1 MNDAPILFQQ
11 LSPSRAHLR
20 LAVVTETYPPEI
32 NGVAM
37 TLGRLVNAMLERGH
51 QVQLIRP
58 RQGAQDQ
65 PVQSQQLEEVLQPGM
80 TIPNYDGLKMGLPA
94 KNALLKRWRIKRPD
108 LVHIATEGPL
118 GWSALAAANKLRIP
132 VATDFHTNFHSYSK
146 HYGLG
151 WLKRPIVAYLR
162 KFHNKAACTM
172 VPTAG
177 LQRELSEYGYKN
189 LLVVQRGVDTQLFN
203 PARRSDSLRENWG
216 LRPDEVAALYVGR
229 LAPEKNLGLAV
240 SSFRAMQQHT
250 PSARLIMVG
259 DGPERQALEK
269 QNPDIIFT
277 GARRGEDLAAHY
289 ASGDVFLFPSTTETY
304 GNVTM
309 EAMASGLAVIA
320 YNYAAAEEHIRHD
333 SNGLVAPLDDA
344 FQFINLARELAGDRS
359 RIERLRLNAVSQA
372 SQLDWE
378 YIYQQFESILVQ
390 MVTMEDSDDPQTGL
404 SFESN

>member
-333 SNGLVAPLDDA
+333 INGLVAPLDDA
-344 FQFINLARELAGDRS
+344 SQFINLARELAGDRS